1 MIINKYRS
9 RNNLRE
15 WPWYEYLF
23 VLVGLPLGF
32 LIIDWMSGRSFLLIV
47 TVALSVGGTAGYIAY
62 VFGRWL
68 SRRVPALK
76 SKHVGYFDW

>member
-23 VLVGLPLGF
+23 VLVGLPVGF
-32 LIIDWMSGRSFLLIV
+32 LIIDLMSGQGVLL
-47 TVALSVGGTAGYIAY
+47 TFAVAFSVGCTAGYIAY
-62 VFGRWL
+62 VFGRLL

>member
-23 VLVGLPLGF
+23 VLVGLPVGF
-32 LIIDWMSGRSFLLIV
+32 LIIDLMSGQGVLL
-47 TVALSVGGTAGYIAY
+47 TFAVAFSVGCTAGYIAY